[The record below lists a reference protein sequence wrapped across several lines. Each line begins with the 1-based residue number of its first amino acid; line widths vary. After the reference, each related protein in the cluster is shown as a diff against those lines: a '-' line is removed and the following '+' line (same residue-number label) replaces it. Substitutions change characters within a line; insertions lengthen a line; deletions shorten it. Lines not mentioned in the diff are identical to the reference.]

1 MMALDD
7 DGYIQTWYGE
17 FKLPNTTIA
26 VRAGDNVDNALKDG
40 YIGVKF
46 DISCFDAS
54 LSETISYNVLN
65 KSVNNAP
72 NTTQWDYEGYLGFS
86 NPTQPIN
93 QDSSLRL
100 QLENGIWV
108 IDNQDT
114 YNFVR
119 GTVLLYDI
127 DARAADDIQ

>member
-1 MMALDD
+1 MLNNKCASS
-7 DGYIQTWYGE
+7 
-17 FKLPNTTIA
+17 KKKTIF
-26 VRAGDNVDNALKDG
+26 G
-40 YIGVKF
+40 
-46 DISCFDAS
+46 
-54 LSETISYNVLN
+54 LSRSPTSGILLN

-86 NPTQPIN
+86 DPTQPIN